1 MNELIKVV
9 QLPVIEEQ
17 LRSMKEA
24 VDKRVEEA
32 LSLVCTEE
40 TIQTVKSA
48 RAELNKE
55 FQALEEQRKEV
66 KKAVLGPYE
75 RFEAVYKECVSD
87 AFKTADAALKGKV
100 EATEREINSAARTA
114 CGSISQSCA
123 PPKEWIL
130 PGMSRLVL
138 LWIWRPPSR
147 KRPKSCGKS

>member
-66 KKAVLGPYE
+66 KRPYLAPMNGL
-75 RFEAVYKECVSD
+75 RLSTKSSS
-87 AFKTADAALKGKV
+87 
-100 EATEREINSAARTA
+100 ATPLRQRT
-114 CGSISQSCA
+114 
-123 PPKEWIL
+123 
-130 PGMSRLVL
+130 RH
-138 LWIWRPPSR
+138 
-147 KRPKSCGKS
+147 

>member
-75 RFEAVYKECVSD
+75 RFEAVYKECVRD
-87 AFKTADAALKGKV
+87 AFKKADAALKGKV
-100 EATEREINSAARTA
+100 DATELSGLSKTGASTMAFAVAA
-114 CGSISQSCA
+114 
-123 PPKEWIL
+123 
-130 PGMSRLVL
+130 VL
-138 LWIWRPPSR
+138 LLAAGAGVVLLRR
-147 KRPKSCGKS
+147 RAE

>member
-100 EATEREINSAARTA
+100 EATEREI
-114 CGSISQSCA
+114 
-123 PPKEWIL
+123 K
-130 PGMSRLVL
+130 
-138 LWIWRPPSR
+138 
-147 KRPKSCGKS
+147 